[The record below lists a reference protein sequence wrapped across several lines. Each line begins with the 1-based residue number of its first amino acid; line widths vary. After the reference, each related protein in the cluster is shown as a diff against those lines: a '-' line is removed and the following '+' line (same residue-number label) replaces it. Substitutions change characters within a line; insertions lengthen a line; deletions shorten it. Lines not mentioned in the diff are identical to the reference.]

1 MRRVAKY
8 PLTYSCGN
16 PITLAMPTGAEVMCV
31 HDRHLLVL
39 QEAYN
44 STAVEFRV
52 FLTYSTGLLADLDI
66 LGQEYKY
73 IDSTFDDGVA
83 DGYHVFELIKR
94 KEG

>member
-1 MRRVAKY
+1 MKRIAKY
-8 PLTYSCGN
+8 PLTYSFGN
-16 PITLAMPTGAEVMCV
+16 PITFGVPKGAEVLCV
-31 HDRHLLVL
+31 HDRYLLVL
-39 QEAYN
+39 QEAHPKE
-44 STAVEFRV
+44 VEFRA
-52 FLTYSTGLLADLDI
+52 FLTYSTGLLADLDT